1 MAQTLQ
7 NLAITAI
14 ATYINSTY
22 LGSAIGTGTT
32 APAAT
37 QTALVTESMRVA
49 STNTLSTT
57 TVANDTATLTATF
70 AITSSLSI
78 AEAGQFTSSSSGG
91 TMLCR
96 ATFTAVPLVN
106 GDSIITIWK
115 LPVSGA

>member
-14 ATYINSTY
+14 ATFLNSTY

-32 APAAT
+32 APDPT
-37 QTALVTESMRVA
+37 QTALVTETMRVA

-57 TVANDTATLTATF
+57 TVTNDTATMTATF
-70 AITSSLSI
+70 DITTNMNVS
-78 AEAGQFTSSSSGG
+78 EAAQLTSSSSGG

-96 ATFTAVPLVN
+96 ATFTALPLTN

>member
-22 LGSAIGTGTT
+22 LGSAIGVGTT
-32 APAAT
+32 APDPT
-37 QTALVTESMRVA
+37 QTTLVTESMRVA

-57 TVANDTATLTATF
+57 NVSNDTATLTATF
-70 AITSSLSI
+70 NIASSLNIS
-78 AEAGQFTSSSSGG
+78 EAGQFVSSTSGG

-96 ATFTAVPLVN
+96 ATFTALPLTS

-115 LPVSGA
+115 LPVSGS

>member
-7 NLAITAI
+7 NLAITTI
-14 ATYINSTY
+14 ATYLNATF
-22 LGSAIGTGTT
+22 LGSAIGVGTT
-32 APAAT
+32 APDAT
-37 QTALVTESMRVA
+37 QTVLVTESMRVA

-57 TVANDTATLTATF
+57 NVSNDTATMTATF
-70 AITSSLSI
+70 NITTSLNVS
-78 AEAGQFTSSSSGG
+78 EAGQFTSSSSGG

-96 ATFTAVPLVN
+96 ATFTALPLVN